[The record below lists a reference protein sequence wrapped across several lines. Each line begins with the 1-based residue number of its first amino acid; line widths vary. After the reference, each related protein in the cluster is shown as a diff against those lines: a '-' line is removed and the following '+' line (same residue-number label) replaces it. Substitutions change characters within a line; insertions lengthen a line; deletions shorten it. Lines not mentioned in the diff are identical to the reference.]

1 MMRRSVGIGVSVV
14 TAAWVVLGMWTP
26 SASALAPDRQ
36 PISFVGHGVIDCG
49 TFVDAF
55 DDFFNGFETIYF
67 DQAGNPIRDVLNLEH
82 HSNDS
87 NSLTGLV
94 VHEHGHFMV
103 SFDLLTGT
111 ATVTG
116 NQEIDHPPG
125 HWSRSPGCWPGRVRR
140 EWGSHLLR
148 GGNLP
153 QSGASGRANLLRR
166 ASLTRTASEQ
176 SSYRIW
182 LDDSSPEGIVNV
194 SIL

>member
-1 MMRRSVGIGVSVV
+1 MMRRSVGVGVSVV

-67 DQAGNPIRDVLNLEH
+67 DQAGDPIRDVLNLEH

-116 NQEIDHPPG
+116 NQEIITRPG
-125 HWSRSPGCWPGRVRR
+125 IGVVLQDVGRVVFDVN
-140 EWGSHLLR
+140 GDLVFFA
-148 GGNLP
+148 GGIFHSQEL
-153 QSGASGRANLLRR
+153 QG
-166 ASLTRTASEQ
+166 EQ
-176 SSYRIW
+176 IFCDA
-182 LDDSSPEGIVNV
+182 LA
-194 SIL
+194 